1 MPLDLRG
8 AGEHG
13 APLGHRAMAQR
24 RSGRHGQVLV
34 EPAFEAPQAARLTV
48 FLPELLAE
56 TLAAHF
62 LRANFQAKLKLAR
75 DMETFDLSC
84 SGL

>member
-1 MPLDLRG
+1 
-8 AGEHG
+8 
-13 APLGHRAMAQR
+13 MAQR

-62 LRANFQAKLKLAR
+62 LRANFQA
-75 DMETFDLSC
+75 
-84 SGL
+84 